1 LTVAKRLYLIIL
13 GFFPLILGTSNR
25 FIPARESAGES
36 LFHRVIPSGYDLS
49 CCNCEKILRLLVSQ
63 KITRI
68 DAFAVDP

>member
-13 GFFPLILGTSNR
+13 GFFSLILGTSNR
-25 FIPARESAGES
+25 FILARESGGES
-36 LFHRVIPSGYDLS
+36 LFHRKIPSGCDLS
-49 CCNCEKILRLLVSQ
+49 CCNCEKILRLPVFQ